1 MLAAST
7 IPAAPV
13 LALMAFAV
21 LVTMV
26 GHVVKAR
33 FIVVLGLMLLFLS
46 TAAMLVGGYAAYQDD
61 PSDPRRPSDPTQPK
75 F

>member
-1 MLAAST
+1 VLAAST
-7 IPAAPV
+7 ISAAPV
-13 LALMAFAV
+13 LALMALGV
-21 LVTMV
+21 LVALA
-26 GHVVKAR
+26 GHVVKVR
-33 FIVVLGLMLLFLS
+33 FVVVLGLALLFLS